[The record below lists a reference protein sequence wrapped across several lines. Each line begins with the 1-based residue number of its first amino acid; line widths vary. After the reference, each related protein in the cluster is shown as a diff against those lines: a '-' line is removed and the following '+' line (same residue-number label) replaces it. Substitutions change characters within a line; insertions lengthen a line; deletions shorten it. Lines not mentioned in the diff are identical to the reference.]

1 MTANKIALIVGA
13 TGLSGSYTGR
23 LLKEHGWTVVTM
35 SRGDVDLDFSDRH
48 IAADLKDAAGT
59 RAALAAAQDV
69 THVFYCTW
77 SREANEDEN
86 VRVNALMIR
95 NLFEGI
101 ADAPIKHAALVTG
114 LKHYLGSFDDYAKFT
129 PYTPFLESS
138 PRLPGP
144 NFYYAQEDVLFE
156 MAKKQGFNWS
166 VHRPHTM
173 IGLVIG
179 NAMNMAMTLA
189 VYASICKHTGQPF
202 VYPGSPEQYNAATDV
217 SDARVVAAQL
227 MWAADTPEAANTPF
241 NTVNGDIFRWTWLW
255 QQIANY
261 FGLEAAEYPG
271 HPTPLETQMADGP
284 AIWAEIVAK
293 HGLQDIPVGKLASWW
308 HSDADLGRD
317 IECFTDMTNSR
328 VLGYDTY
335 QQTPASFTDV
345 FDELR
350 ARKIIPS

>member
-1 MTANKIALIVGA
+1 
-13 TGLSGSYTGR
+13 
-23 LLKEHGWTVVTM
+23 
-35 SRGDVDLDFSDRH
+35 
-48 IAADLKDAAGT
+48 
-59 RAALAAAQDV
+59 
-69 THVFYCTW
+69 
-77 SREANEDEN
+77 
-86 VRVNALMIR
+86 
-95 NLFEGI
+95 
-101 ADAPIKHAALVTG
+101 
-114 LKHYLGSFDDYAKFT
+114 
-129 PYTPFLESS
+129 
-138 PRLPGP
+138 
-144 NFYYAQEDVLFE
+144 
-156 MAKKQGFNWS
+156 MA
-166 VHRPHTM
+166 V
-173 IGLVIG
+173 
-179 NAMNMAMTLA
+179 TLA
-189 VYASICKHTGQPF
+189 VYASICKHTGRPF

-227 MWAADTPEAANTPF
+227 LWAATTPEAANTPF

-261 FGLEAAEYPG
+261 FDLEAAEYPG
-271 HPTPLETQMADGP
+271 HPTPLETQMADAP

-335 QQTPASFTDV
+335 QRTPDSFTDV